1 MKNKNNFI
9 TFYTSDLFFYES
21 NELLSKKGL
30 IRSKYEYGNNNILLY
45 YLNKYNPIK
54 KNYKNNLFKYQKVY
68 MFPNAS
74 FYFRKDILYN
84 HYYIMKKLFYN
95 NFDYIPET
103 YCYPKEKNIIE
114 KKFKDYVLNI
124 SDLWILK
131 PSNWY
136 GGNGISFLRTI
147 KNITLKEFVLSKYI
161 QDIHLI
167 NSKKYDLRFNVL
179 ISGLKP
185 LRIYFYKEGLV
196 RIASE
201 IFSLNINS
209 IKNKFIHLTNTDVN
223 KFNKNFIKPNNSYSK
238 KANTWNIFMYKT
250 FLKENNI
257 DWKFIKF
264 KIEDIII
271 KSIISVYHNLTLE
284 IEKNNLNEQNYF
296 EILGFDILITN
307 DFVPKLIEINFAL
320 ELVVYND
327 LERPIKHHLFIE
339 ALNLIGIVPFSRN
352 NKESLNSHLKFN
364 SNINEKINN
373 ALCELE
379 GPKGNYELIFP
390 KKENINIYKKYFLNN
405 SEENKKFWKNIQSPL

>member
-1 MKNKNNFI
+1 
-9 TFYTSDLFFYES
+9 
-21 NELLSKKGL
+21 
-30 IRSKYEYGNNNILLY
+30 
-45 YLNKYNPIK
+45 
-54 KNYKNNLFKYQKVY
+54 
-68 MFPNAS
+68 
-74 FYFRKDILYN
+74 
-84 HYYIMKKLFYN
+84 MKKLFYN
-95 NFDYIPET
+95 DFDYIPET

-296 EILGFDILITN
+296 EILGFDILI
-307 DFVPKLIEINFAL
+307 
-320 ELVVYND
+320 
-327 LERPIKHHLFIE
+327 
-339 ALNLIGIVPFSRN
+339 LIGIVPFSRN